1 MTVRRENVFEQLR
14 NALGIGLAAVLV
26 AAFAGCSKK
35 QSAPG
40 DAKGV
45 IQSGSAAQKI
55 YKIAVVPKG
64 ASHPFWKAVHSG
76 VKRASEEFGCKAK
89 WTPPVDEANFTEQV
103 NIVNNFATE
112 SVDGMILA
120 PLNADSLLTPVQAFG
135 KSGKPVVI
143 FDSGLNGVQGED
155 FVSFVGTD
163 NKAAGAAGGE
173 ALAKAIGNNSK
184 VVLLRYME
192 NSASTEG
199 REAGFLEAAA
209 SAGLEVI
216 SSDQYAGSTV
226 AAAKERAT
234 NMLDTIIRAG
244 GIFASNQSASLGVYE
259 TLMDAMKA
267 GKIKK
272 GQIKFVAFDAHPTLV
287 EALLAGD
294 VSAIVLQSPE
304 NMGYK
309 AVLTMLQQLKGE
321 TVPAMVDTGAFVATA
336 DNLAEPALREALL
349 AYDDKIGVIL
359 KAAGK

>member
-1 MTVRRENVFEQLR
+1 MLNQVKA
-14 NALGIGLAAVLV
+14 ALSVGMMAALLV
-26 AAFAGCSKK
+26 GCSGCGKGK
-35 QSAPG
+35 SDGTASGAVAETGAPT
-40 DAKGV
+40 AV
-45 IQSGSAAQKI
+45 AQKV

-64 ASHPFWKAVHSG
+64 ASHPFWKAVHNG
-76 VKRASEEFGCKAK
+76 VERAGKEFGCKTK

-103 NIVNNFATE
+103 NIVNNFSTE
-112 SVDGMILA
+112 SVDGMVLA
-120 PLNADSLLTPVQAFG
+120 PLNADSLLAPVQAFG

-143 FDSGLNGVQGED
+143 FDSGLNGVPGQD

-163 NKAAGAAGGE
+163 NKAAGVAGGE
-173 ALAKAIGNNSK
+173 ALADVIGANKKA
-184 VVLLRYME
+184 VLLRYME

-199 REAGFLEAAA
+199 REAGFLEAAQA
-209 SAGLEVI
+209 AGLKMI
-216 SSDQYAGSTV
+216 SSNQYAGSTV

-259 TLMDAMKA
+259 TLMDAMRA

-287 EALLAGD
+287 EGLLAGD
-294 VSAIVLQSPE
+294 VSAIVIQSPE

-309 AVLTMLQQLKGE
+309 AVCTMLRQLQGD
-321 TVPAMVDTGAFVATA
+321 TVPAVVDTGAFVATT
-336 DNLAEPALREALL
+336 DNLADPALREALL
-349 AYDDKIGVIL
+349 AYDDKIGAIL